1 MQRADSFGS
10 CFDLPVSV
18 GALPGHRASGALATN
33 HDLHASAF
41 QLCDTQH
48 AGDWESYLPW
58 RKERH
63 PQRVC
68 FQASIC
74 SKCFASQTSDLQ
86 ACSEGL
92 NSRVR
97 AVCLPAHSEPC
108 KHIPRS
114 ERCCHEEEGWR
125 SATEV
130 GCHDGVTW
138 SRAPCASNG
147 SQARSYGPAPCWRYP
162 KARSKASWVRRRK
175 TAMGWIFKQL
185 LGHTA
190 LGLPGE
196 RCELWLLGPVSRGT
210 HRVFPCRIQECYR
223 QT

>member
-74 SKCFASQTSDLQ
+74 SKSFASQVSDLR
-86 ACSEGL
+86 ACSKDL

-97 AVCLPAHSEPC
+97 AMCLPAHSEPC
-108 KHIPRS
+108 KHIPGS
-114 ERCCHEEEGWR
+114 ERCCPWGRKLRECVWGGRVPCWGHRVEGTLHIQWAPGEELWTGPSLEISQCKEQRKLCQKEENSNGMDFQAVAR
-125 SATEV
+125 SHHV
-130 GCHDGVTW
+130 
-138 SRAPCASNG
+138 RAPRERNVNF
-147 SQARSYGPAPCWRYP
+147 GP
-162 KARSKASWVRRRK
+162 
-175 TAMGWIFKQL
+175 
-185 LGHTA
+185 
-190 LGLPGE
+190 
-196 RCELWLLGPVSRGT
+196 
-210 HRVFPCRIQECYR
+210 
-223 QT
+223 